1 MTEVTKENGKLNLY
15 RKLLQVRKAVPYL
28 QKGEQGH
35 QYQYVGSSQVLGALR
50 EELDK
55 VGLLLFPNVI
65 DSKVTITNVENKDKF
80 GNSKITSK
88 LVTELK
94 MEYTWVDVDSGEEIT
109 VPFYAQG
116 LDTEGEK
123 GVGKALTY
131 AEKYFLLKQFN
142 IATDK
147 DDPDSFQNKVDN
159 SSPNYISQE
168 QVSELMSYANRVAE
182 LRGVPTDSIIQS
194 LNMGL
199 KSLDRLYA
207 NNYKGVREKLVGWI
221 NAAERKQGQS
231 QPQPQQQQEN
241 VPANKNIVQDT
252 FVLNQYEIGEHNGMP
267 FGKIYAGTITND
279 ELALLVKENNQLIEA
294 IKQIP
299 LGSYVT
305 VNFYEENAFYFI
317 TDVVSVRNPLPQP
330 EQQPQQPKQQL
341 NGNNFEGFFLNEIE
355 RGTTPTGIPFTKL
368 NVTRKSNNEQL
379 MVFAQGDGSVEA
391 TNHLVE
397 GQEIVMAIRRDNG
410 FNIFVALGGAQ
421 HAS

>member
-1 MTEVTKENGKLNLY
+1 MTEVATEKGKLNLY

-28 QKGEQGH
+28 QKSEKGH

-55 VGLLLFPNVI
+55 VGLLLFPNVV
-65 DSKVTITNVENKDKF
+65 DSKVTITNLESKDKY
-80 GNSKITSK
+80 NNPKITSK

-147 DDPDSFQNKVDN
+147 DDPDSFQNKVEN
-159 SSPNYISQE
+159 NSPNYISQE
-168 QVSELMSYANRVAE
+168 QVTELMNYANRVAA
-182 LRGVPTDSIIQS
+182 LRNVPTDSIIQS

-207 NNYKGVREKLVGWI
+207 NNYKVVREKLLGWI
-221 NAAERKQGQS
+221 NTAENQQGQQQQ
-231 QPQPQQQQEN
+231 QPQQSQQQEN
-241 VPANKNIVQDT
+241 GPANRNIIQDT
-252 FVLNQYEIGEHNGMP
+252 FILNQYEIGEHNGMP
-267 FGKIYAGTITND
+267 FGKVFAGTTTND
-279 ELALLVKENNQLIEA
+279 ELSLLVKESNQLIET

-299 LGSYVT
+299 FGSYVT
-305 VNFYEENAFYFI
+305 VNFYEENAFYFL
-317 TDVVSVRNPLPQP
+317 TDIVNVRNPQPLP
-330 EQQPQQPKQQL
+330 EQQPQQHQS
-341 NGNNFEGFFLNEIE
+341 NGNNFEGFFLNKVD
-355 RGTTPTGIPFTKL
+355 RGTTPNGIPFTKL
-368 NVTRKSNNEQL
+368 HVTRKNNNEQL
-379 MVFAQGDGSVEA
+379 MVLVQDEQSIEA
-391 TNHLVE
+391 TKHLVD
-397 GQEIVMAIRRDNG
+397 GQEIAMVIRKENG
-410 FNIFVALGGAQ
+410 FNFFVALGGV
-421 HAS
+421 